1 MASKKMI
8 FSVITGMEERFPYY
22 AAGVGLD
29 YEQETITRPQGHPE
43 FQWIQCRNGKGE
55 LFLGEKR
62 HTVEAG
68 QGMLLFPE
76 EPHSYHAIDGEWKVD
91 WIIFHGQGVAD
102 FFTRVME
109 AHHSGVYYVSSL
121 TKIIEKITELYFAIQ
136 HGASAAHTCSSLTY
150 EVLLDIMALTS
161 KNERSSFDIR
171 FRKIELVTRFIN
183 ENYSRPLPLDE
194 LAAIAGITPQY
205 LCVLFKKFTSLTVS
219 DYINLTRIR
228 KSKELLLGN
237 ETMLVREAARLS
249 GYNDESYFCAMFR
262 KYEKMTPLE
271 FCGRY
276 RGA

>member
-29 YEQETITRPQGHPE
+29 YEQETILRPQGHPE
-43 FQWIQCRNGKGE
+43 FQWIQCRGGKGE
-55 LFLGEKR
+55 LFLGER
-62 HTVEAG
+62 SYTVEAG
-68 QGMLLFPE
+68 QGMLLFPD

-91 WIIFHGQGVAD
+91 WIIFHGQCIAD
-102 FFTRVME
+102 FFTRVMGMQ
-109 AHHSGVYYVSSL
+109 HSGIWYVSSL
-121 TKIIEKITELYFAIQ
+121 TRIIEKITELYFAIQ
-136 HGASAAHTCSSLTY
+136 QGASAAHTCSSLTY
-150 EVLLDIMALTS
+150 EVLLDLMALTS
-161 KNERSSFDIR
+161 KNESSSFDIR

-237 ETMLVREAARLS
+237 EMMLVRDIARLS

-271 FCGRY
+271 FSGRY